1 MYLTPFMGNLG
12 RQKGAP
18 ESNSKS
24 IQLHLTLEN
33 CQWIESPAFFTFPS
47 GKIKGNDVE
56 SPI

>member
-1 MYLTPFMGNLG
+1 MDNLG
-12 RQKGAP
+12 RQNGAP